1 MDNNEQMS
9 MIAKESNV
17 LDFKDFRNSSNV
29 NVGTFSNIKD
39 SKKLFNLETHV
50 DYKLNDCEGET
61 IRVKEVL
68 IKKYEKPMKEPEVD
82 EETGEVIKDKEI
94 KISCILID
102 DNGKSYATGSKT
114 FAFNLIKLLGDYG
127 GESILDAGIDIRIIR
142 VPVKNSPNK
151 ALSFEL
157 I

>member
-1 MDNNEQMS
+1 
-9 MIAKESNV
+9 
-17 LDFKDFRNSSNV
+17 
-29 NVGTFSNIKD
+29 
-39 SKKLFNLETHV
+39 
-50 DYKLNDCEGET
+50 
-61 IRVKEVL
+61 
-68 IKKYEKPMKEPEVD
+68 MKEPEVD

-127 GESILDAGIDIRIIR
+127 GESILDTGIDIRIIR
-142 VPVKNSPNK
+142 VSVKNSPNK